1 MQLKIGQKLLIVLL
15 GITIL
20 STASVFI
27 SGYIVSSRSLTG
39 KVEEELKLSLKRSSE
54 DVDNFLQGQQSEA
67 KALAEMP
74 WLKELL
80 GSLKSG
86 NYGGFIKNRGLM
98 EQFFLEHQ
106 KNRKAIQAIRVVD
119 TRGQVLIK
127 VKELKVIDKNK
138 QHPFFPVTSV
148 GSLSEKNFFSELLKL
163 GKGQVWMSNFE
174 MGIDNN
180 EFCPPMI
187 RIAVS
192 ISLNDNVIAGFLV
205 INIWGQRIG
214 EIVNNTITKDDGHSF
229 VVERNVLDPERN
241 GIYLHHHDS
250 DICFLNQ
257 TGKGSTFFKD
267 YPDAARLMDKNRGVI
282 RDPSSR
288 NLIAYVYY
296 SPYMSQERGWLI
308 VTVADRDRALAPII
322 KQKKVMLT
330 VGVIILMAAAVT
342 AILLSKTLTNP
353 ISLLSAGA
361 KEIGSGNL
369 DYRIDVSS
377 GDEIGDLAIGFNSM
391 SQALKENI
399 NRRIHAESR
408 ACQAEKLASIGELA
422 AGVAHEI
429 NNPLGNIISTA
440 KLLGEDINRN
450 GCDVSAIKTDINTII
465 KEGRRGERIVTGL
478 LNFSREM
485 PLHKTSEDLPVLID
499 EVIISL
505 NNRIQDKGIIIYRQ
519 YNASS
524 NIRVDRAQMQQVFSN
539 IILNSIHA
547 TGEGGNIRI
556 ETRMRGDNVE
566 VEISDTGV
574 GIPEENFKK
583 VFNPFFTT
591 KEVGEGTGLGL
602 AVSYGIIKKHN
613 GEIIL
618 ENNEGKGTRCIIT
631 LPLNGMSHA

>member
-1 MQLKIGQKLLIVLL
+1 
-15 GITIL
+15 
-20 STASVFI
+20 
-27 SGYIVSSRSLTG
+27 
-39 KVEEELKLSLKRSSE
+39 
-54 DVDNFLQGQQSEA
+54 
-67 KALAEMP
+67 
-74 WLKELL
+74 
-80 GSLKSG
+80 
-86 NYGGFIKNRGLM
+86 
-98 EQFFLEHQ
+98 
-106 KNRKAIQAIRVVD
+106 
-119 TRGQVLIK
+119 
-127 VKELKVIDKNK
+127 
-138 QHPFFPVTSV
+138 
-148 GSLSEKNFFSELLKL
+148 
-163 GKGQVWMSNFE
+163 MSNFE

-450 GCDVSAIKTDINTII
+450 GCDISAIKTDIDTII
-465 KEGRRGERIVTGL
+465 KEGRRGERIVAGL

-485 PLHKTSEDLPVLID
+485 PLHKTLEDLPALID
-499 EVIISL
+499 EVIVSL
-505 NNRIQDKGIIIYRQ
+505 NNRIRDKGIILYRE
-519 YNASS
+519 YNGISD
-524 NIRVDRAQMQQVFSN
+524 IRVDRAQMQQVFSN

-591 KEVGEGTGLGL
+591 KGIGEGTGLGL
-602 AVSYGIIKKHN
+602 AVSYGIIKKHG
-613 GEIIL
+613 GEINL
-618 ENNEGKGTRCIIT
+618 QSGVGKGTRCIIT
-631 LPLNGMSHA
+631 LPADGADYA